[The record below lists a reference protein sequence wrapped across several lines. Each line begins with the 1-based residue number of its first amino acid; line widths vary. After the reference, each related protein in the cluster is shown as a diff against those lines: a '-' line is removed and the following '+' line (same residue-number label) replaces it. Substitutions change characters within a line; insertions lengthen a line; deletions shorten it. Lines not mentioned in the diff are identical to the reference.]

1 MAQLQKEKKILFPY
15 HNSSVCKHQARIFFL
30 DTCSYLYVCT
40 CLWKPEVNLRYHFSC
55 IIHPFFWGGDVFPLA
70 WASLIRQG
78 WLTSKLQGFSCLYL
92 LSNET
97 TSVHHPIWLFMW
109 ALRPE
114 LRSSCC
120 RLSASPTELHPVLLL
135 DCIAS
140 ECFTFKICCMGC
152 WSEFYFKNKMSL
164 LDLAYN

>member
-1 MAQLQKEKKILFPY
+1 MAQLQKEKKNTISLSQFLS
-15 HNSSVCKHQARIFFL
+15 NKQGFFFFL

-40 CLWKPEVNLRYHFSC
+40 CLWMPEVNLRYHFSC
-55 IIHPFFWGGDVFPLA
+55 IWGGGDVFPLA

-97 TSVHHPIWLFMW
+97 TSVHHPIWLFTSG
-109 ALRPE
+109 PHV
-114 LRSSCC
+114 C
-120 RLSASPTELHPVLLL
+120 RLSDSPTELHPVLLL

-140 ECFTFKICCMGC
+140 ECFPFKICCMGC

-164 LDLAYN
+164 LDLI